1 MIWIL
6 NIVILVMGVA
16 VFVGW
21 LRNRRPENY
30 RNIERAEISDDL
42 KAQDELLADALTEQ
56 NNSRNAPGESTRA
69 RAGDRAE

>member
-6 NIVILVMGVA
+6 NSVLLVIGIA

-42 KAQDELLADALTEQ
+42 KAQDELLEDALAE
-56 NNSRNAPGESTRA
+56 R
-69 RAGDRAE
+69 DRAD

>member
-6 NIVILVMGVA
+6 NSVLLLIGIA

-21 LRNRRPENY
+21 IRNRRPEDY

-42 KAQDELLADALTEQ
+42 KAQDELLEDALAE
-56 NNSRNAPGESTRA
+56 R
-69 RAGDRAE
+69 DRAD

>member
-6 NIVILVMGVA
+6 NIVILVMGIA

-30 RNIERAEISDDL
+30 RDIERAEISADL
-42 KAQDELLADALTEQ
+42 KAQDELLEDVLSQQRSEWAES
-56 NNSRNAPGESTRA
+56 SRATGH
-69 RAGDRAE
+69 DRAD